1 MVKKQFAANPA
12 IKNQGGI
19 KMKKNEVL
27 KIIFGIYVGAIII
40 QNILAT
46 KQIDIAIF
54 TVTTGILVSPIVF
67 IIQDII
73 AELYGYKDAKK
84 MVLLGFVMNFIG
96 VLLFTLAIKL
106 PSSAFWFNQEAFSS
120 ILGTTLRISI
130 ASFTAYIIGSLTNS
144 KIMVLLKNK
153 FPNSLFIRAISSTI
167 VGQFLDN
174 AVFAFIGFFGILPMS
189 AIISMVIGGTL
200 FEVLYEIIFYP
211 ITKLS
216 INKIKNYITE

>member
-1 MVKKQFAANPA
+1 MK
-12 IKNQGGI
+12 
-19 KMKKNEVL
+19 KKNEVL
-27 KIIFGIYVGAIII
+27 TIMFGIYAAAIII

-46 KQIDIAIF
+46 KQIDIFMF

-84 MVLLGFVMNFIG
+84 MVLLGFIMNFVG
-96 VLLFTLAIKL
+96 VLLFTLAIKI
-106 PSSAFWFNQEAFSS
+106 PGSAFWNNQEAFSS
-120 ILGTTLRISI
+120 ILGTTFRISI

-144 KIMVLLKNK
+144 KVMVKLKEK
-153 FPNSLFIRAISSTI
+153 FPNSLFVRAITSTI

-174 AVFAFIGFFGILPMS
+174 AVFAFIGFLGILPMS
-189 AIISMVIGGTL
+189 AILSMVAGGTI

-211 ITKLS
+211 ITKFS
-216 INKIKNYITE
+216 IKKIKKYIE

>member
-1 MVKKQFAANPA
+1 
-12 IKNQGGI
+12 
-19 KMKKNEVL
+19 MKKNKLLQVF
-27 KIIFGIYVGAIII
+27 FGIYTGAILI

-46 KQIDIAIF
+46 KQIDIFMF

-84 MVLLGFVMNFIG
+84 MVLLGFAMNFVA
-96 VLLFTLAIKL
+96 VLLFTLAIHL
-106 PSSAFWFNQEAFSS
+106 PSSAFWTNQAAFSS

-144 KIMVLLKNK
+144 GVMVWLKKK
-153 FPNSLFIRAISSTI
+153 FPKSLFVRAISSTI

-174 AVFAFIGFFGILPMS
+174 AIFATVAFYGVLPMS
-189 AIISMVIGGTL
+189 AIYSMILGGTL
-200 FEVLYEIIFYP
+200 FEVIYEIIFYP
-211 ITKLS
+211 ITKVS
-216 INKIKNYITE
+216 IRKCKKYITE

>member
-1 MVKKQFAANPA
+1 M
-12 IKNQGGI
+12 IKEDR
-19 KMKKNEVL
+19 KNNIL
-27 KIIFGIYVGAIII
+27 KIMFGVYTGAIII

-73 AELYGYKDAKK
+73 AEIYGYKDAKK
-84 MVLLGFVMNFIG
+84 MVLLGFLMNFVG

-106 PSSAFWFNQEAFSS
+106 PSSTYWFNQEAFSS
-120 ILGTTLRISI
+120 ILGTTFRISI

-144 KIMVLLKNK
+144 KIMVLLKNR
-153 FPNSLFIRAISSTI
+153 FPKSLFIRAISSTI

-174 AVFAFIGFFGILPMS
+174 AVFAFIGFFGLLPIS
-189 AIISMVIGGTL
+189 AIISMVVGGTL

-216 INKIKNYITE
+216 ISKINKYINK

>member
-1 MVKKQFAANPA
+1 
-12 IKNQGGI
+12 
-19 KMKKNEVL
+19 MKKNKL
-27 KIIFGIYVGAIII
+27 LQIFFGIYTGAIII

-46 KQIDIAIF
+46 KQIDISIF

-73 AELYGYKDAKK
+73 AELYGYKDAKR
-84 MVLLGFVMNFIG
+84 MVLLGFLMNFIG

-144 KIMVLLKNK
+144 GIMIWLKNK
-153 FPNSLFIRAISSTI
+153 FPKSLFVRAISSTI
-167 VGQFLDN
+167 VGQLLDN
-174 AVFAFIGFFGILPMS
+174 ALFATIAFLGVLPIS
-189 AIISMVIGGTL
+189 AIISMIIGGTI

-211 ITKLS
+211 ITKIS
-216 INKIKNYITE
+216 IKNCKKYIEE

>member
-1 MVKKQFAANPA
+1 M
-12 IKNQGGI
+12 IKED
-19 KMKKNEVL
+19 KKNNIL
-27 KIIFGIYVGAIII
+27 KIMFGIYASAIII

-46 KQIDIAIF
+46 KQIDITIF

-84 MVLLGFVMNFIG
+84 MVLLGFIMNFVG
-96 VLLFTLAIKL
+96 VLLFTLAINI
-106 PSSAFWFNQEAFSS
+106 PSSAFWNNQEAFSS
-120 ILGTTLRISI
+120 ILGTTFRISI

-144 KIMVLLKNK
+144 KIMVVLKEK
-153 FPNSLFIRAISSTI
+153 YPKSLFIRAISSTI

-174 AVFAFIGFFGILPMS
+174 VVFAFIGFLGVLPLP
-189 AIISMVIGGTL
+189 AIISMVIGGTI

-216 INKIKNYITE
+216 IKKIDKYINK

>member
-1 MVKKQFAANPA
+1 
-12 IKNQGGI
+12 
-19 KMKKNEVL
+19 MKKNKLLQVF
-27 KIIFGIYVGAIII
+27 FGIYTGAILI

-46 KQIDIAIF
+46 KQIDIFIF

-84 MVLLGFVMNFIG
+84 MVLLGFAMNFVG
-96 VLLFTLAIKL
+96 VLLFTLAIHI
-106 PSSAFWFNQEAFSS
+106 PGSQFWGNQAAFST

-130 ASFTAYIIGSLTNS
+130 ASFSAYIVGSLTNS
-144 KIMVLLKNK
+144 GIMVALKKK
-153 FPNSLFIRAISSTI
+153 FPKSLFIRAISSTI

-174 AVFAFIGFFGILPMS
+174 AIFATVAFYGVLPMS
-189 AIISMVIGGTL
+189 AIYSMIIGGTI

-211 ITKLS
+211 ITRTS
-216 INKIKNYITE
+216 IKKCKKYIEE

>member
-1 MVKKQFAANPA
+1 MKKNLE
-12 IKNQGGI
+12 IR
-19 KMKKNEVL
+19 KNEVL
-27 KIIFGIYVGAIII
+27 KIMFGIYTGAILI

-46 KQIDIAIF
+46 KQIDIFMF

-73 AELYGYKDAKK
+73 SELFGFKEAKK
-84 MVLLGFVMNFIG
+84 MVLLGFLMNFVG
-96 VLLFTLAIKL
+96 VLLFTLAIHL
-106 PSSAFWFNQEAFSS
+106 PSSAFWGNQAAFTT
-120 ILGTTLRISI
+120 ILGTTLRITI

-144 KIMVLLKNK
+144 KIMVALKKK

-174 AVFAFIGFFGILPMS
+174 ALFAFIAFYNVLPLS
-189 AIISMVIGGTL
+189 AIYSMILGGTL

-211 ITKLS
+211 ITKFS
-216 INKIKNYITE
+216 INKTKKYIGQ